1 MATPLE
7 TPSAFFNLVSEAQ
20 GFGYDDVI
28 VILANSRTGDY
39 ALRSNCD
46 TNTAVIALEEVAADL
61 LDAVVSDNPPVK
73 SLRRKDVI

>member
-20 GFGYDDVI
+20 GFGFDQVI

-39 ALRSNCD
+39 ALRSTVD
-46 TNTAVIALEEVAADL
+46 TDTAVIALEDVAADL